1 MATVEQIERVILE
14 VAGHPTAGDIAE
26 LAPIMARLIAEM
38 DEPRARRV
46 IDARETR

>member
-1 MATVEQIERVILE
+1 MPTAEQIERVIRE
-14 VAGHPTAGDIAE
+14 VINHPAAGDIDE